1 MHAHIVLNK
10 AAKLPFSQTTCYF
23 SLCACICRDIT
34 PYEEAKE
41 AMMKRKLSGKN
52 VKEIEV
58 AIQDCEEDL
67 LKVCETN

>member
-1 MHAHIVLNK
+1 
-10 AAKLPFSQTTCYF
+10 
-23 SLCACICRDIT
+23 
-34 PYEEAKE
+34 
-41 AMMKRKLSGKN
+41 MKRKLSGKN